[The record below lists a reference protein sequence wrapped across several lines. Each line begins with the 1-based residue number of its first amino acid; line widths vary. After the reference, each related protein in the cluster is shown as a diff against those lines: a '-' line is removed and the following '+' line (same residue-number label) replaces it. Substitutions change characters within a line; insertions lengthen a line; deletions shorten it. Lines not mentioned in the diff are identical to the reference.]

1 MSKKNAEIIF
11 YFREIPNLQ
20 KRWSSFLGFG
30 ILLVVL
36 GILGIAFAAWT
47 TLFTIELLG
56 VLLILGGVFL
66 LMNGWHA
73 RKWVGVSISILLGIL
88 YVVLGAICIFKPV
101 ASAAAVTLL
110 IAALF
115 FIGGLFR
122 MCASVIYRFDHWGL
136 LFFNGL
142 ISFILGILI
151 FMEWPIAAFWVIGL
165 FVGIDLLFSGLNWIF
180 LSLAAKNGLNG

>member
-1 MSKKNAEIIF
+1 MSKKNAEVIF

-20 KRWSSFLGFG
+20 KRWSCFLGIG

-36 GILGIAFAAWT
+36 GILAIAFAAWT

-56 VLLILGGVFL
+56 FL
-66 LMNGWHA
+66 LLVGGIFLLANGFQA
-73 RKWVGVSISILLGIL
+73 RKWMGVSSSILLGIL
-88 YVVLGAICIFKPV
+88 YIVLGGMCIFKPV

-110 IAALF
+110 IATLF

-122 MCASVIYRFDHWGL
+122 ISASLMHRFDHWGI

-142 ISFILGILI
+142 VSLFLGVLI
-151 FMEWPIAAFWVIGL
+151 FSEWPAQSLWIIGL

-180 LSLAAKNGLNG
+180 LSLAVKKS